1 VIPAPP
7 SKRVLVAEDETIIRL
22 DLRSMLEASGYEVC
36 GEARDG
42 VEAVELAETLAP
54 DVILMDVK
62 MPRLDGIEAARRILE
77 RRSLP
82 IVMLTAFGQEEL
94 VARAVDT
101 GVFGYLAKPFREQDV
116 IPALVA
122 AQTRHAEFAEVKLQ
136 AASLL
141 EALEARK
148 AIERAKGIL
157 MAKEGISED
166 EAFARLRR
174 ASQKSG
180 RPMKVIADAVAA
192 TLG

>member
-1 VIPAPP
+1 MIAG
-7 SKRVLVAEDETIIRL
+7 KRILIAEDETIIRL
-22 DLRSMLEASGYEVC
+22 DLRGTLEASGYDVC

-42 VEAVELAETLAP
+42 VEAVELAESLEP

-77 RRSLP
+77 RRAVP

-94 VARAVDT
+94 VERAVET

-116 IPALVA
+116 IPALA
-122 AQTRHAEFAEVKLQ
+122 SARARHAEFAELKLQ
-136 AASLL
+136 ASSLL

-157 MAKEGISED
+157 MVKEGITED